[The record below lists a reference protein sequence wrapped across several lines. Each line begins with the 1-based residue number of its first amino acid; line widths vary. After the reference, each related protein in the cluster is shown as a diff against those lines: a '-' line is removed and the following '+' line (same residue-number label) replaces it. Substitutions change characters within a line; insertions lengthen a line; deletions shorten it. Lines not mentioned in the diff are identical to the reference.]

1 MNAEGHLVS
10 LVTRMDLVKTRD
22 YPNALRDA
30 ENHKL
35 LVGAA
40 VPVSKEAKLRIDAL
54 VAAGA
59 DVIVLDARQGDSTEQ
74 IELVKVRKRTMA
86 SLDSLLIETLTRCI
100 LLRIRTVH

>member
-1 MNAEGHLVS
+1 VNTDGYLVS

-40 VPVSKEAKLRIDAL
+40 VPVSEDAKLRIDAL
-54 VAAGA
+54 AAAGA

-74 IELVKVRKRTMA
+74 IELVKVR
-86 SLDSLLIETLTRCI
+86 
-100 LLRIRTVH
+100 